1 MRLTLLAAS
10 SLIVLSFATAV
21 FAKSSDDATYDKHN
35 SPVGDSNGKCVRTMW
50 QEQSDPC
57 AIPEP
62 KAVARPIARV
72 AAPVIAREQ
81 RTMYFEF
88 NKTSLTTESSQK
100 LDQLAKIV
108 NESSAITDV
117 TIHGFTDQI
126 GTDSYN
132 AALATKRVEAVKAYL
147 DSKSRI
153 KAEGDIKGMGK
164 SSPEAS
170 CQTVKK
176 RADKITCMAKERR
189 VEVEFNAQK

>member
-10 SLIVLSFATAV
+10 SLIVLSFATSV
-21 FAKSSDDATYDKHN
+21 FAKSADDAAYDKHN
-35 SPVGDSNGKCVRTMW
+35 SPVGDSNGKCVRTLW
-50 QEQSDPC
+50 QEKSDPC
-57 AIPEP
+57 ALPEP
-62 KAVARPIARV
+62 KPVARIAPRP

-88 NKTSLTTESSQK
+88 NKTSLTAESSQK

-132 AALATKRVEAVKAYL
+132 AALANKRVAAVKTYL

-164 SSPEAS
+164 SNPEAS
-170 CQTVKK
+170 CTSIKK
-176 RADKITCMAKERR
+176 RADKISCMAKERR